1 MAMGGNNLAER
12 RFPEALSEFGDDL
25 LKFKRNNI
33 YLISGKD
40 GIRVLKELRIG
51 AEQAKLIGELL
62 TYLNDSGLT
71 PELIRPRSGAVY
83 FWNKGNRYFLTRF
96 LPGRNADY
104 YQLQDF
110 QAAIRAMFK
119 LHQLSSRF
127 LLSHPI
133 HRSFLKFEPVRIW
146 RQRLREMEICRDRAI
161 RLRHPWS
168 KEYLRFW
175 YFFWNQ
181 GTKAVKEIE
190 TVKTEE
196 SEVICYHDWAFHNL
210 IIKNGEA
217 ALIDFDYMIVDHPVH
232 DRVNLLSRY
241 LRLHQWSKES
251 LLKALWNFDRYY
263 PWKVGELRALRI
275 YLTFPYEY
283 WILGRQYYLELQP
296 WSLKYFQEQW
306 ERKVSG
312 FEQRVKIL
320 ELIECFE

>member
-12 RFPEALSEFGDDL
+12 RFPEALAEFGDDL

-33 YLISGKD
+33 YLIPGKD

-62 TYLNDSGLT
+62 IYLNGSGLT

-110 QAAIRAMFK
+110 QGAIRAMSK
-119 LHQLSSRF
+119 LHHLTSPF
-127 LLSHPI
+127 LLAHPI

-146 RQRLREMEICRDRAI
+146 RQRLREMEICRDRAQ
-161 RLRHPWS
+161 RLRDPWS

-175 YFFWNQ
+175 YCLWNQ

-190 TVKTEE
+190 TLKTGG

-210 IIKNGEA
+210 IFKNGEA
-217 ALIDFDYMIVDHPVH
+217 ALIDFDYMIVDHPIH
-232 DRVNLLSRY
+232 DRANLISRY
-241 LRLHQWSKES
+241 LRLHQWSKEA

-312 FEQRVKIL
+312 FEQRLKIL